1 MSSNLYTVSTTNEPM
16 DCFGDYDNNNPLCV
30 KHCAIKLRCAIE
42 QNNNMRI
49 EILEELMAS
58 EGSPLKIQ

>member
-1 MSSNLYTVSTTNEPM
+1 MRTDLYTFMTSSEPL
-16 DCFGDYDNNNPLCV
+16 DCFGDYDKISPLCAT
-30 KHCAIKLRCAIE
+30 HCAIRLRCVIE

-58 EGSPLKIQ
+58 EGSQVKIQ

>member
-1 MSSNLYTVSTTNEPM
+1 MSTNLYAVITSDEPM
-16 DCFGDYDNNNPLCV
+16 DCFGDYNKSNSLCS
-30 KHCAIKLRCAIE
+30 KYCAIRLRCAIE

-58 EGSPLKIQ
+58 EESQVKNQ